1 MKSFA
6 AILMPFVSRDGSFPA
21 ATFFEGAC
29 VSNAAAH
36 ICAAATGS
44 VSYARK
50 GLYLEYSYRYL

>member
-1 MKSFA
+1 
-6 AILMPFVSRDGSFPA
+6 MPFVSRDGSFPA